1 MELRFIYHIE
11 IRTRDL
17 AVWPWLRPALG
28 DQLGP
33 VPEAVADDA
42 ENRIVI
48 PQRLDLRGEPLYAG
62 ERHLTASMML
72 QATARNPIPYFL
84 MSLSLGLLL
93 RLPSLSALL
102 FQLPLQN
109 LSLRLCIE
117 AWSPQWPTRRHR
129 PFPAPVV
136 RSRRV

>member
-1 MELRFIYHIE
+1 MKVHIYHIE

-17 AVWPWLRPALG
+17 AVWPWIRQALG
-28 DQLGP
+28 DQLEP

-42 ENRIVI
+42 ENRLVI

-62 ERHLTASMML
+62 ERHLKASMML
-72 QATARNPIPYFL
+72 QTTARHPIPFFDVPKPWL
-84 MSLSLGLLL
+84 AAPPSGAFGAP
-93 RLPSLSALL
+93 LPAPFAESESA
-102 FQLPLQN
+102 
-109 LSLRLCIE
+109 SVHR